1 MAYIDWQ
8 DDFSVNVKEIDD
20 QHKMLV
26 EMINALHAAML
37 ENKARDLQMKTIT
50 RMIDYAA
57 EHFALEEKYMKLYS
71 YIGYS
76 AHKEEHVRFTAKAH
90 DLQKRMSKVGFVLTL
105 EILNF
110 LRDWLKHHILKID
123 KAYSAHF
130 AQKGLR

>member
-20 QHKMLV
+20 QHKTLID
-26 EMINALHAAML
+26 MINALHAAML
-37 ENKARDLQMKTIT
+37 ENKARYLQMTTIIK
-50 RMIDYAA
+50 MVDYAA
-57 EHFALEEKYMKLYS
+57 RHFALEEKYMKLYS
-71 YIGYS
+71 YAGYS
-76 AHKEEHVRFTAKAH
+76 AHKEEHDLFTAKAH
-90 DLQKRMSKVGFVLTL
+90 DLQVRMSKVGFVLTL

-123 KAYSAHF
+123 KAYAGHF